1 MSILTIHPK
10 DEAQE
15 KALKAIFEAF
25 SIKYEK
31 ELDET
36 EYLKVSEANA
46 IALNKSIEQLD
57 ADKGVKISFM
67 IYGINIFAVSCRRIT
82 VLEKERK

>member
-1 MSILTIHPK
+1 MSTLTIHPK

-36 EYLKVSEANA
+36 EYLMASEANQKD
-46 IALNKSIEQLD
+46 LDESIQQID
-57 ADKGVKISFM
+57 AGQGVKI
-67 IYGINIFAVSCRRIT
+67 A
-82 VLEKERK
+82 LEDLWK

>member
-1 MSILTIHPK
+1 MSTLTIHPK

-36 EYLKVSEANA
+36 EYLMSSEANKKD
-46 IALNKSIEQLD
+46 LDESIQQIND
-57 ADKGVKISFM
+57 GKGVKIS
-67 IYGINIFAVSCRRIT
+67 
-82 VLEKERK
+82 LDDLWK

>member
-15 KALKAIFEAF
+15 KALKAIFDAF
-25 SIKYEK
+25 SVKYEK

-36 EYLKVSEANA
+36 EYLMASEAIKKRWIKVYSN
-46 IALNKSIEQLD
+46 LMQ
-57 ADKGVKISFM
+57 
-67 IYGINIFAVSCRRIT
+67 
-82 VLEKERK
+82 ERV

>member
-15 KALKAIFEAF
+15 KALKAIFDAF

-36 EYLKVSEANA
+36 EYLTSTEANRES
-46 IALNKSIEQLD
+46 LDRSIQQAE
-57 ADKGVKISFM
+57 AGEVVKIS
-67 IYGINIFAVSCRRIT
+67 
-82 VLEKERK
+82 LEDLWK

>member
-1 MSILTIHPK
+1 MSTLTIHPK

-36 EYLKVSEANA
+36 EYLMSSEANKKD
-46 IALNKSIEQLD
+46 LDESIQQIND
-57 ADKGVKISFM
+57 GKGVKIS
-67 IYGINIFAVSCRRIT
+67 
-82 VLEKERK
+82 LEDLWK

>member
-1 MSILTIHPK
+1 MSTLTIHPK

-25 SIKYEK
+25 SIQYEK

-36 EYLKVSEANA
+36 EYLKASEVNK
-46 IALNKSIEQLD
+46 IALDESVEQLD
-57 ADKGVKISFM
+57 AGKGVK
-67 IYGINIFAVSCRRIT
+67 VS
-82 VLEKERK
+82 LDDLWK

>member
-36 EYLKVSEANA
+36 EYLKSSEANQK
-46 IALNKSIEQLD
+46 ALNESIEQLD
-57 ADKGVKISFM
+57 AGKGVK
-67 IYGINIFAVSCRRIT
+67 VS
-82 VLEKERK
+82 LDDLWK